1 VLNESHAEIAWIILD
16 NRLKSFFLKIPQLII
31 IFLSVALFIL
41 PLKAEEKS
49 GEKEN
54 QKKYYSSTSFSLVL
68 TRGNNRAL
76 SLSFDTEQNL
86 RLAKNVLSF
95 KGSIIHSSSDNQ
107 KKSEIYYSHFKYD
120 RKISSRAY
128 LLGLVRVE
136 RNKLAGYNFR
146 LALSV
151 GAGYVWIQGKKI
163 EIFSEGSFG
172 WSNENISE
180 KIIPPGTNDVPIT
193 ERTFST
199 SFFSSIFTGKLVY
212 TISSAAQFA
221 HQETLFLNWKDMS
234 DYRLNSYSSISAS
247 VSRNFALKTSLQII
261 YEHKPVLG
269 HKNTD
274 FFLLSSI
281 VIKF

>member
-1 VLNESHAEIAWIILD
+1 MEKREEKNGERRI
-16 NRLKSFFLKIPQLII
+16 NRVGI
-31 IFLSVALFIL
+31 FIL
-41 PLKAEEKS
+41 LASLIAFPLGAEEES

-54 QKKYYSSTSFSLVL
+54 EKKYYSSTSFSLVL

-76 SLSFDTEQNL
+76 SFSFDTEQNL

-146 LALSV
+146 LALSI

-163 EIFSEGSFG
+163 EVFSEGAFG
-172 WSNENISE
+172 WSNENSSE
-180 KIIPPGTNDVPIT
+180 KIIPSGTNDVSIT

-199 SFFSSIFTGKLVY
+199 SFLSSIFTGKVVY
-212 TISSAAQFA
+212 TISSAAQFV

-247 VSRNFALKTSLQII
+247 ISRNFALKTSLQII

-274 FFLLSSI
+274 FFFLSSI

>member
-1 VLNESHAEIAWIILD
+1 M
-16 NRLKSFFLKIPQLII
+16 KSFFFKIHQLII

-76 SLSFDTEQNL
+76 SFSFDTEQNL

-146 LALSV
+146 LALSI

-163 EIFSEGSFG
+163 EIFSEGAFG
-172 WSNENISE
+172 WSNENSS
-180 KIIPPGTNDVPIT
+180 IIPPGTNDVPIT

-212 TISSAAQFA
+212 TISSAAQFV

-247 VSRNFALKTSLQII
+247 ISRNFALKTSLQII

-269 HKNTD
+269 HKNMD
-274 FFLLSSI
+274 FFFLSSI